1 MIYIVG
7 IISVL
12 GEMISNQVLFQVF
25 ITSILRL
32 IPIIIIA
39 IYIIIFIRK
48 NNSTNNKIYELEKR
62 INELENK

>member
-39 IYIIIFIRK
+39 ISIIIFIRK